1 MVNSQFDP
9 WGNASTWIFGQ
20 AIISDGENLYLYS
33 QNEDYA
39 YDFISG
45 NSYQN
50 GNYITSTFSGFDDN
64 VTKLLSAGYQ
74 KLSYN
79 IAIND
84 KTSNVVFYSGL
95 GVDSTA
101 SSLMSLIGLPSV
113 GSQNVGTHIK
123 GTCDG
128 LEQKYSKIVD
138 SEIFGIMKG
147 GSTYYGGNA
156 GLFFRRIYSN
166 LDYTTHNIML
176 RMMLV

>member
-1 MVNSQFDP
+1 MGKCFFLDI
-9 WGNASTWIFGQ
+9 WASDY
-20 AIISDGENLYLYS
+20 ISDGENLFLYS
-33 QNEDYA
+33 QNDNYDYE
-39 YDFISG
+39 FSSG

-84 KTSNVVFYSGL
+84 KTSNIVVYSGL
-95 GVDSTA
+95 GVDSTT

-113 GSQNVGTHIK
+113 DSQNVGTHTK

-138 SEIFGIMKG
+138 SEIFGVLKN
-147 GSTYYGGNA
+147 GSSYYGGSV
-156 GLFFRRIYSN
+156 GMFFRRIYSN
-166 LDYTTHNIML
+166 VSYASSNIAL